1 MSPGS
6 LPALEQLLLVK
17 LRPGEYQSKLP
28 LPEAAIDCLD
38 LVDPDPSAPLRMPCM
53 EVRAPVVVVEH
64 RDGYAKEAADRRHAV
79 DVGEDPGR
87 VASSETASERDG

>member
-1 MSPGS
+1 MGPGS
-6 LPALEQLLLVK
+6 LPVLEKLLLAK

-38 LVDPDPSAPLRMPCM
+38 LVDPDPSAPLRMPCV

-64 RDGYAKEAADRRHAV
+64 RDGYAKEATDGRHAA
-79 DVGEDPGR
+79 DVGEAPGR
-87 VASSETASERDG
+87 ISVV